1 MIVTEPVGSPVPEIF
16 GDAGSEEK
24 YTWADLSVRRIG
36 LGISTEVYASTL
48 RISNDGY
55 VLSECGDAPVNPRD
69 VAHMIAMELFVA
81 EETARLVAAADFDDD
96 ETIELSVCVDQDAFN
111 AEFPNARFHVNAAFP
126 FTLQHVAAGRAAA
139 ELTRRGR
146 DVHVYR
152 GDVNVDLLVRRLA
165 VGLMKQQAA
174 ELLGLAPQKYVRWEI
189 GTVRK
194 FGEKAAGAPVG
205 LIREMQAIDD
215 YITATAKALPAI
227 PDDGITAVFMLDDP
241 EDITATYP
249 GGHTKRGAEP
259 YPRRVHRVAVA
270 RRAGALEA
278 AGHRVR
284 IVVDED

>member
-1 MIVTEPVGSPVPEIF
+1 MTEPVGSPVPEIF